1 MDVLMQSSK
10 WISWCAACLIGHGVC
25 AIAFSQWQPVV
36 TAGIF
41 QIRSEFALND
51 RDGQEIIGQL
61 NSLQK
66 DVQTLLNLKLEDRPV
81 EISLFKSK
89 ATYRAH
95 LAQRVPEGM
104 DRTALF
110 VQGSDM
116 GRVYVYR
123 RWGFDSD
130 LRHESTHAVLH
141 NALPYVPMWLDEGL
155 AEYFEVVST
164 QRSSGNPHLSSLK
177 RSIFFGW
184 RPNLERLE
192 AAEDLSDM
200 GDDEYREA
208 WAWAHFML
216 HGPREVRQ
224 VLSDFLFKIQSGEAA
239 GSFRERLV
247 GAVPNA
253 DTLLVEHIRHWR

>member
-1 MDVLMQSSK
+1 MGVSMRSSK
-10 WISWCAACLIGHGVC
+10 WISWCAACLIGHGIC
-25 AIAFSQWQPVV
+25 AIALSQWQPAE

-51 RDGQEIIGQL
+51 RDGQEILRQL
-61 NSLQK
+61 NTLQK

-89 ATYRAH
+89 ASYRAH
-95 LAQRVPEGM
+95 LAQRVPEGV

-110 VQGSDM
+110 VQGTDM
-116 GRVYVYR
+116 GRVYIYR
-123 RWGFDSD
+123 RTGFDTD

-164 QRSSGNPHLSSLK
+164 ERSSGSPHLPSLK

-192 AAEDLSDM
+192 AAEDISDM
-200 GDDEYREA
+200 GSVEYREA
-208 WAWAHFML
+208 WAWAHFLL
-216 HGPREVRQ
+216 HGPQEVRQ
-224 VLSDFLFKIQSGEAA
+224 VLSDFLYEIESGEAA

-247 GAVPNA
+247 AAVPNA
-253 DTLLVEHIRHWR
+253 DILLVEHIRQWR